1 MSKSFFASGSVFRR
15 RLMIGNVL
23 LQACAGIVVVLY
35 LFALLQLT
43 AEQWREFLVAGVIFA
58 GVSALAEI
66 WMQRRFDRAVVAC
79 IDAQVG
85 DAVHQGHF
93 RSGFEA
99 VMDLPRRMFLAT
111 QVSWVLA
118 AITVPGWMMLRLD
131 DFSGI
136 QPRLIAIVAVMGGL
150 VTGIFLFFA
159 LKRFVE
165 PLRDSWAWQLGDVA
179 ERQGLIRRLSLSRKL
194 GIAVSG
200 VMVSTVLATA
210 LFSYSLAFRPIE
222 AYSTRVQSGYLV
234 RMAER
239 VVGPLDPLLNLAKDD
254 LDELGIA
261 GQLLIVDLPSGKIV
275 DGPPEA
281 LTASEL
287 RWIAASEEAT
297 GTSLEID
304 SDNSFA
310 WSQIEDDEN
319 LALVAVTP
327 RDLLIGDL
335 GRVQLAFGLLLL
347 VTFAI
352 ALIAAFLMAG
362 DVSRTTEWLRQEAE
376 RIASGDLTRGEVRE
390 SEDELGDLA
399 RSFEGMSDSLRATVR
414 RVADAAE
421 RVDAE
426 AAAIAKVGLSVAST
440 TVEQVQGIKRASG
453 SMAAIN
459 GKVSGIAHS
468 AQLLSENVEEASS
481 STLELGAAGEELNQT
496 ASSLTAQITDVGSS
510 IEEMIRS
517 ARQVSENTEALA
529 GAVSETSASMA
540 QMADSMQQ
548 VERAATETAGFSSQ
562 VVTLAEGGRER
573 VQQTIA
579 GMDAIREATGSAD
592 VVIRGLGERVQEIG
606 AIVDVIDDVA
616 DETNLLALNAAII
629 AAQAGDQGRAF
640 SVVAD
645 EIKDLA
651 DRVLAS
657 TKEIS
662 ELIRAVQQESSNAV
676 GAIEDGT
683 RSVESGVDLSA
694 EAGVSLEEIT
704 RAARSSGERIE
715 EIVRAVREQAKDASR
730 VSDLMGQVNRSVGE
744 IRAGGQE
751 QERGNETVMRGTVV
765 MRDVAHQTH
774 RTTDEQARGAGRIR
788 ESIERVRESVEK
800 IHAALQEQSEECRHA
815 VSFLEQIYERTHANE
830 ESSRRMSEATQ
841 GLQQQAD
848 ALREDVRRFRIG

>member
-1 MSKSFFASGSVFRR
+1 
-15 RLMIGNVL
+15 
-23 LQACAGIVVVLY
+23 
-35 LFALLQLT
+35 
-43 AEQWREFLVAGVIFA
+43 
-58 GVSALAEI
+58 
-66 WMQRRFDRAVVAC
+66 
-79 IDAQVG
+79 
-85 DAVHQGHF
+85 
-93 RSGFEA
+93 
-99 VMDLPRRMFLAT
+99 
-111 QVSWVLA
+111 
-118 AITVPGWMMLRLD
+118 
-131 DFSGI
+131 
-136 QPRLIAIVAVMGGL
+136 
-150 VTGIFLFFA
+150 
-159 LKRFVE
+159 
-165 PLRDSWAWQLGDVA
+165 
-179 ERQGLIRRLSLSRKL
+179 
-194 GIAVSG
+194 
-200 VMVSTVLATA
+200 
-210 LFSYSLAFRPIE
+210 
-222 AYSTRVQSGYLV
+222 
-234 RMAER
+234 
-239 VVGPLDPLLNLAKDD
+239 
-254 LDELGIA
+254 
-261 GQLLIVDLPSGKIV
+261 
-275 DGPPEA
+275 
-281 LTASEL
+281 
-287 RWIAASEEAT
+287 
-297 GTSLEID
+297 
-304 SDNSFA
+304 
-310 WSQIEDDEN
+310 
-319 LALVAVTP
+319 
-327 RDLLIGDL
+327 
-335 GRVQLAFGLLLL
+335 
-347 VTFAI
+347 
-352 ALIAAFLMAG
+352 
-362 DVSRTTEWLRQEAE
+362 
-376 RIASGDLTRGEVRE
+376 
-390 SEDELGDLA
+390 
-399 RSFEGMSDSLRATVR
+399 
-414 RVADAAE
+414 
-421 RVDAE
+421 
-426 AAAIAKVGLSVAST
+426 
-440 TVEQVQGIKRASG
+440 
-453 SMAAIN
+453 MAAIN

-496 ASSLTAQITDVGSS
+496 ASSLTAQITDVSSS

-529 GAVSETSASMA
+529 GAVAETSASMA

-662 ELIRAVQQESSNAV
+662 ALIRAVQQEASNAI
-676 GAIEDGT
+676 GAIEGGT

-704 RAARSSGERIE
+704 RAARASGVRIE
-715 EIVRAVREQAKDASR
+715 EIVQAVREQAKDASR
-730 VSDLMGQVNRSVGE
+730 VSDLMGQVNRSVEE

-774 RTTDEQARGAGRIR
+774 RTTEEQARGAGRIR
-788 ESIERVRESVEK
+788 DSIERVRESVEE

-815 VSFLEQIYERTHANE
+815 VSFLEQIYERTRSNE